1 VHLRPVEEQVV
12 AIVGAS
18 SGIGRETARRFAR
31 RGARL
36 ILAARGATDLQSLV
50 QEIREL
56 GGRATTVIADV
67 TNPREVASIAE
78 RAVEAHG
85 RLDTWV
91 HLAAVG
97 LWATFEQ
104 TTPEEFRQII
114 DVNLMGQA
122 YGAMAALP
130 YLRRAGGGALIHIS
144 SVEARVALP
153 FQSAYAASK
162 HGVDGFVQA
171 LRLELEREGAP
182 ISVTQVLPS
191 SIDTPFFDKARTKI
205 GVKPRGMS
213 PIYDPGL
220 VANAILHAAEHPTR
234 EIVVGGGGA
243 ALLIGNRVSPRLTE
257 RYLLWAGFRSQ
268 RSGEAR
274 SESAPTSLFRPLSGA
289 GRVRG
294 EAGERTRCTSGYTWV
309 ETHPN
314 VLRGAI
320 LGGALAAAVGLIARA
335 SRERPH

>member
-1 VHLRPVEEQVV
+1 VQLKPVEDQVV

-36 ILAARGATDLQSLV
+36 VLAARSATDLQSLV

-67 TNPREVASIAE
+67 TDPREVAAIAE
-78 RAVEAHG
+78 RAIEAHG

-97 LWATFEQ
+97 LWATFDQ
-104 TTPEEFRQII
+104 TTPGEFKQII

-130 YLRRAGGGALIHIS
+130 HLRRGGGALIHVT
-144 SVEARVALP
+144 SVEAQVALP
-153 FQSAYAASK
+153 FHSAYAASK
-162 HGVDGFVQA
+162 HGVDGFIQA

-182 ISVTQVLPS
+182 ISVTQVMPS
-191 SIDTPFFDKARTKI
+191 AINTPFFDKARTKL
-205 GVKPRGMS
+205 GVKPRGLG

-220 VANAILHAAEHPTR
+220 VADVILYAAEHPTR
-234 EIVVGGGGA
+234 DVVVGGAGA
-243 ALLIGNRVSPRLTE
+243 ALLFARRVSPRIAE
-257 RYLLWAGFRSQ
+257 RYLLWNGFRPQ
-268 RSGEAR
+268 RTGEPR
-274 SESAPTSLFRPLSGA
+274 SASAPTSLFRPLPGT

-294 EAGERTRCTSGYTWV
+294 EPIGRTRCTSGYTWV
-309 ETHPN
+309 ETHPT
-314 VLRGAI
+314 VVRGAL
-320 LGGALAAAVGLIARA
+320 LGAAVAVAVSWLAREA
-335 SRERPH
+335 RNRQG